1 MKDIIKFLE
10 ENNCNNYSVK
20 EYPNGGVK
28 VTVEVEE
35 EYHSYELCK
44 KAEKRGLHA
53 ESLFYKAFIYDD
65 KGYKEFERRF
75 FKLVTVEE
83 MQSVTSKLIE
93 LGFGEYS
100 VLCKV
105 PFNADALMY
114 SSWDA
119 YAFES
124 SAISSNSIYLDL
136 AEYSNQVMLPD
147 NLLELAE
154 KINPNQN
161 CKNGRGL
168 NVKTFDKV
176 LLDLISEGLADYY
189 IFRTSFEDKDDKYEV
204 FTFGEVVE
212 TTEECVYFS
221 LEKV

>member
-1 MKDIIKFLE
+1 MKKIIEFLK
-10 ENNCNNYSVK
+10 ENDCNNYIIK

-53 ESLFYKAFIYDD
+53 ESLFYKLFIYDD
-65 KGYKEFERRF
+65 KGYKEFERRW

-105 PFNADALMY
+105 PFRADALMFG
-114 SSWDA
+114 SWDA
-119 YAFES
+119 SAFEL
-124 SAISSNSIYLDL
+124 SAIESNSIYLDL
-136 AEYSNQVMLPD
+136 AEYSRQIMLPD
-147 NLLELAE
+147 NLLKLAE
-154 KINPNQN
+154 KVQPS
-161 CKNGRGL
+161 KNVRVRGCTVETL
-168 NVKTFDKV
+168 DNI
-176 LLDLISEGLADYY
+176 LLDLIDKGLSEHYL
-189 IFRTSFEDKDDKYEV
+189 FRTSFEDKEDKYE
-204 FTFGEVVE
+204 TFSLGEVIQ